1 MSDNLSAAAE
11 ALGLPEALVRR
22 SAAARAAETGADV
35 EEILAAW
42 AGGEAAAPAPAPA
55 EAEPEPAEPGPEEAE
70 EEAEEAEEPEAEPV
84 STPPPVTQPEV
95 VIEVPE
101 REPVPAGGA
110 AAVGTAATRP
120 PVLVGARDNPMRLLS
135 GAVVLFIV
143 VALVA
148 VLGPALPFDPP
159 GARTSHIEYS
169 PTAEEGRQAYLSLG
183 CAFCHTQMVRPVV
196 ADVGLGAV
204 SLNDSNQVLG
214 VRRFGPDLSDAGTRL
229 TATQIEAIISGFGG
243 HPPHRLGSDD
253 MAALVAYL
261 FESQT
266 SPDEPE
272 EPDLEEGDE
281 EGTEEEPEA

>member
-1 MSDNLSAAAE
+1 VSDNLSAAAE
-11 ALGLPEALVRR
+11 ALRLPEALVRR

-42 AGGEAAAPAPAPA
+42 AGGEAAAPSAAPPKAEPAPA
-55 EAEPEPAEPGPEEAE
+55 EPGAEDSEPEEETE
-70 EEAEEAEEPEAEPV
+70 EVEAEPTP
-84 STPPPVTQPEV
+84 TPPPVAQPEV

-110 AAVGTAATRP
+110 PAFGTAAKQP
-120 PVLVGARDNPMRLLS
+120 PVLVGARDNPMSLLS
-135 GAVVLFIV
+135 GVVALFIV

-148 VLGPALPFDPP
+148 VLGPSLPLDAP

-169 PTAEEGRQAYLSLG
+169 PAAEEGRQIYRSLG
-183 CAFCHTQMVRPVV
+183 CSFCHTQMVRPVV

-204 SLNDSNQVLG
+204 TLNDTNQVLG

-229 TATQIEAIISGFGG
+229 TAIQIEGIISGLGG
-243 HPPHRLGSDD
+243 HPPHRLDGDD

-261 FESQT
+261 TESRT
-266 SPDEPE
+266 SPE
-272 EPDLEEGDE
+272 EPAEPELDE
-281 EGTEEEPEA
+281 EDQPSEDEEDEA